1 MRTFSKGGDR
11 AIMGLRPKELHVSG
25 IQVARPFRFGT
36 VTTNGTETSR
46 RRWADHARRV
56 EDLGF
61 STLVVADHFAN
72 GTVCTPRLAAA
83 AMVTSTLRLGSY
95 VYANDFRHPVLLAR
109 EAVEIDVLSEGR
121 LELGIGAGWA
131 KDEYDRVGIPFDAGP
146 VRAARFEEAVGLI
159 RRLHRGETVTHDG
172 AFYRLND
179 CELQVQPVQAPIPLF
194 LGGGGARM
202 TRFAARNADIV
213 GFVPRSLPG
222 GGLDPAE
229 FSGAAF
235 DEKVSVLDAALGER
249 AGEPPERGIL
259 LFFVGRSAKELPP
272 RNSGWTAPEI
282 LADSPYALI
291 GDTDQM
297 VDALLQHRHRW
308 GLSYFTCWEEDIATL
323 APVVERLAGT

>member
-1 MRTFSKGGDR
+1 M
-11 AIMGLRPKELHVSG
+11 SG
-25 IQVARPFRFGT
+25 VQEARPFRFGT
-36 VTTNGTETSR
+36 VTTNGTESSR

-61 STLVVADHFAN
+61 STLVVADHFDN

-83 AMVTSTLRLGSY
+83 AMVTTTLRLGSY
-95 VYANDFRHPVLLAR
+95 VYDNDFRHPVLLAR
-109 EAVEIDVLSEGR
+109 EAAEIDVLSDGR

-146 VRAARFEEAVGLI
+146 VRAARFEEAVGLV
-159 RRLHRGETVTHDG
+159 RRLHHGETVTHDG
-172 AFYRLND
+172 DFYRLHD
-179 CELQVQPVQAPIPLF
+179 CELQVQPVQRPIPLF

-229 FSGAAF
+229 FSAAAF
-235 DEKVSVLDAALGER
+235 DEKVTVLDTALRER
-249 AGEPPERGIL
+249 AGAHPERGVL
-259 LFFVGRSAKELPP
+259 LFFVGRNADEIPP
-272 RNSGWTAPEI
+272 RESGWTAPEI
-282 LADSPYALI
+282 LVGSPYALI

-297 VDALLQHRHRW
+297 VDSLLEHRERW
-308 GLSYFTCWEEDIATL
+308 GLSYFTCWEEDIAAL
-323 APVVERLAGT
+323 APVIAKLAGT

>member
-1 MRTFSKGGDR
+1 MSGVQEAR
-11 AIMGLRPKELHVSG
+11 A
-25 IQVARPFRFGT
+25 FRFGT
-36 VTTNGTETSR
+36 VTTNGTESSR

-61 STLVVADHFAN
+61 STLVVADHFDN

-83 AMVTSTLRLGSY
+83 AMVTTTLRLGSY
-95 VYANDFRHPVLLAR
+95 VYDNDFRHPVLLAR
-109 EAVEIDVLSEGR
+109 EAAEIDVLSDGR

-146 VRAARFEEAVGLI
+146 VRAARFEEAVGLV
-159 RRLHRGETVTHDG
+159 RRLHHGETVTHDG
-172 AFYRLND
+172 DFYRLHD
-179 CELQVQPVQAPIPLF
+179 CELLVQPVQRPIPLF

-229 FSGAAF
+229 FSAAAF
-235 DEKVSVLDAALGER
+235 DEKVTVLDTALRER
-249 AGEPPERGIL
+249 AGAHPERGVL
-259 LFFVGRSAKELPP
+259 LFFVGRNADEIPP
-272 RNSGWTAPEI
+272 RESGWTAPEI
-282 LADSPYALI
+282 LVGSPYALI

-297 VDALLQHRHRW
+297 VDSLLEHRQRW
-308 GLSYFTCWEEDIATL
+308 GLSYFTCWEEDIAAL
-323 APVVERLAGT
+323 APVIAKLAGT

>member
-1 MRTFSKGGDR
+1 MYGVQ
-11 AIMGLRPKELHVSG
+11 E
-25 IQVARPFRFGT
+25 ARPFRFGN
-36 VTTNGTETSR
+36 VTTNGTESSR

-61 STLVVADHFAN
+61 STLVVADHFDN

-83 AMVTSTLRLGSY
+83 AMVTTTLRLGSY
-95 VYANDFRHPVLLAR
+95 VYDNDFRHPVLLAR
-109 EAVEIDVLSEGR
+109 EAAEIDVLSDGR

-146 VRAARFEEAVGLI
+146 VRAARFEEAVGLV
-159 RRLHRGETVTHDG
+159 RRLHHGETVTHDG
-172 AFYRLND
+172 DFYRLHD
-179 CELQVQPVQAPIPLF
+179 CELQVQPVQRPIPLF

-229 FSGAAF
+229 FSAAAF
-235 DEKVSVLDAALGER
+235 DEKVTVLDTALRER
-249 AGEPPERGIL
+249 VGAHPERGIL
-259 LFFVGRSAKELPP
+259 LFFVGRNAEEIPP
-272 RNSGWTAPEI
+272 RESGWTAPEI
-282 LADSPYALI
+282 LVGSPYALI

-297 VDALLQHRHRW
+297 VDSLLEHRERW
-308 GLSYFTCWEEDIATL
+308 GLSYFTCWEEDIAAL
-323 APVVERLAGT
+323 APVIAKLAGT